1 MDVSRACE
9 IISSKR
15 GAKYFSHIIK
25 TTNYYVFRI
34 CDEFG
39 HEPRP
44 VILLAVNFNNG
55 DVIDDFSVDSSG
67 NYRYGEEVEVPFQYS
82 SIKGIIINKVM
93 EYTNCKRDYYQILE
107 AAYELHDLYTL
118 ENHKAFNTLL
128 YYVAIIN
135 NTADPETKST
145 ELYKM
150 IARDCNKTEIIVK
163 EGMKMKQLIDYSAK
177 ALAFAER
184 YGIVDYKV
192 QGKTMVYYKQYT
204 EYLNNPRYT
213 IKHTV
218 YLDSGREVTK
228 QLKRNPKIH

>member
-1 MDVSRACE
+1 MNVSRACE

-25 TTNYYVFRI
+25 TTNYYVFRE

-39 HEPRP
+39 HEPRL
-44 VILLAVNFNNG
+44 VTLQAVNFNTG
-55 DVIDDFSVDSSG
+55 DIVDYFSVDSSG

-93 EYTNCKRDYYQILE
+93 EYKNCKRDYYPLLE
-107 AAYELHDLYTL
+107 TAYELHNLYAR
-118 ENHKAFNTLL
+118 ENHKAFYTLL

-135 NTADPETKST
+135 NTADPEINSI
-145 ELYKM
+145 ELHKM
-150 IARDCNKTEIIVK
+150 IARDRNKTDIIVK
-163 EGMKMKQLIDYSAK
+163 EAMKMKQLVDYSAR

-192 QGKTMVYYKQYT
+192 QGKTMVYYKQYP

-228 QLKRNPKIH
+228 QLKRNPKI